1 MDAKK
6 SATCTRARSKA
17 APIDQTSLEIW
28 RTRTRE
34 TTSGR
39 ARRRHNMGERPFPVG
54 PGVLCFCG
62 AWCRRAAAPPPDAPM
77 GANGRI
83 SHVRQQP
90 CEHKQLCLP
99 PQPMA
104 LTRPAA
110 FMLGK
115 GSLVISAQAVEI
127 KLTRV
132 LFKNRKLR
140 QR

>member
-6 SATCTRARSKA
+6 GATCTRARSKA

-39 ARRRHNMGERPFPVG
+39 ARRRHNMGERPFPVS
-54 PGVLCFCG
+54 PGVLCFCR

-115 GSLVISAQAVEI
+115 GSLVISAQA
-127 KLTRV
+127 
-132 LFKNRKLR
+132 LR
-140 QR
+140 LNSPGFCLKTLK